1 MPGVRRYLSVFWGL
15 LLMLLKLPHN
25 LSDGR
30 APLVGVL
37 GPIFCF
43 KNEASWRMLN
53 IIFSSSM
60 IFFAKNILPNR
71 PKTP

>member
-1 MPGVRRYLSVFWGL
+1 
-15 LLMLLKLPHN
+15 MLLKLPHN
-25 LSDGR
+25 LSGGR
-30 APLVGVL
+30 APVVGVL